1 MILDYFTKNRNYLIL
16 IFTVGYF
23 ITFLVNAFIQG
34 NLEFIYYIFL
44 LSGLIFVIVILNR
57 VLHLAFFII
66 FNLSLMGFFHLLG
79 GNLYLGATR
88 LYDYYFIA
96 GFLKYDNFVHV
107 YGTFIATIILYNLI
121 SPIVADHIRKNYLL
135 LAIGLVLMAIGIGAL
150 NELVEFLAVLFFNA
164 AEQVGGYFNNSLDL
178 LFNTLGAIIG
188 SVVIYFYIERPKY
201 FQQLKKLNEPGR
213 KIN

>member
-88 LYDYYFIA
+88 FGGNLEWQIVQKMGRAHA
-96 GFLKYDNFVHV
+96 GNHRLTH
-107 YGTFIATIILYNLI
+107 ALLNLF
-121 SPIVADHIRKNYLL
+121 YLWRE
-135 LAIGLVLMAIGIGAL
+135 IG
-150 NELVEFLAVLFFNA
+150 
-164 AEQVGGYFNNSLDL
+164 
-178 LFNTLGAIIG
+178 
-188 SVVIYFYIERPKY
+188 
-201 FQQLKKLNEPGR
+201 
-213 KIN
+213 